1 MKKYKLSYLPIAL
14 EDLGSIVDYICNVLQ
29 NPIAAENILN
39 KIESAIIERLDMCE
53 SFPIWESTRNRLH
66 PYRRINAGNYTIWYV
81 VIDNVMEVRRIQP
94 SNRNETSLLT

>member
-39 KIESAIIERLDMCE
+39 KIESAIIERLDMCCT
-53 SFPIWESTRNRLH
+53 SFSCL
-66 PYRRINAGNYTIWYV
+66 NYKEITWI
-81 VIDNVMEVRRIQP
+81 
-94 SNRNETSLLT
+94 